1 MEIVWLFSPLTI
13 SLLFLVFKLVS
24 LTLNKHNLPPSPA
37 LKFPII
43 GHLYILKEHIHRT
56 LENLS
61 EKYGP
66 IFSLQLGKR
75 LVVVVSSPSSV
86 KECFTKN
93 DVVLADRPP
102 LMIGGYNC
110 TTIIDSC
117 YGDHWRNLRRICA
130 LEILSVTSLNKSQT
144 IRQFEVKLLLN
155 KLFQNCNDFGTI
167 FELKSKFTEL
177 SFNVIMRMVSGD
189 GFFDQDKGK
198 AVYFRELI
206 DEFFSNGGASNVD
219 DFLPVPFG
227 WIYKFIK
234 KNALTQL
241 GKKLDEFLQD
251 LIDEYRGVENQNTM
265 IDNLLS
271 LQESQPDYYTDDIIK
286 GIILVIVIGGTDTTA
301 VTIEW
306 AMTHLLNHPQVLYKV
321 RTEIDK
327 HVGFDRLVNETD
339 LPNLKYLQRIISET
353 FRLSPA
359 APMLIPHQSADDTK
373 IGGFDVPRGT
383 ILLVNAWAVHRD
395 PLVWADDP
403 ASFRPERFEGIDVK
417 PWELLPFGM
426 GRRTCPGAGLAQRVI
441 ALTVGTLVQCFE
453 WEIVSKDS
461 DIAEGSGLTLAKAEP
476 LTAKCKARD
485 IAYALL

>member
-1 MEIVWLFSPLTI
+1 MEIVWPLTI

-24 LTLNKHNLPPSPA
+24 LKLNKHNLPPSPA

-61 EKYGP
+61 EKHGP

-144 IRQFEVKLLLN
+144 IRQFEVKLLLH

-241 GKKLDEFLQD
+241 GEKLDEFLQD

-327 HVGFDRLVNETD
+327 HVGFDRL
-339 LPNLKYLQRIISET
+339 YYFET

-461 DIAEGSGLTLAKAEP
+461 GIAEGSGLTLAKAEP

>member
-24 LTLNKHNLPPSPA
+24 LTLNKDNLPPTPA

-93 DVVLADRPP
+93 DIALANRPP

-130 LEILSVTSLNKSQT
+130 LEILSVTSLNKSQN
-144 IRQFEVKLLLN
+144 IRQYEVKLLLH
-155 KLFQNCNDFGTI
+155 KLFQSCNDFGTI

-198 AVYFRELI
+198 AIYFRELI

-306 AMTHLLNHPQVLYKV
+306 AMTHLLNHPQVLNKV
-321 RTEIDK
+321 RIEIDN
-327 HVGFDRLVNETD
+327 HVGTDRLVNETD
-339 LPNLKYLQRIISET
+339 LPNLKYLQSIISET

-359 APMLIPHQSADDTK
+359 APLLIPHQSADDTK
-373 IGGFDVPRGT
+373 IGGFDIPRGT

-403 ASFRPERFEGIDVK
+403 GSFRPERFEGIEVK

-441 ALTVGTLVQCFE
+441 ALAVGTLVQCFE
-453 WEIVSKDS
+453 WEIVSQDT

-476 LTAKCKARD
+476 LTARCKARD
-485 IAYALL
+485 IAYAVL

>member
-144 IRQFEVKLLLN
+144 IRQFEVKLLLH
-155 KLFQNCNDFGTI
+155 KLFQNCNNFGTI

-286 GIILVIVIGGTDTTA
+286 GIILVSFQYSCIPIYTTYIY
-301 VTIEW
+301 VPFNYYLSGKRPFIS
-306 AMTHLLNHPQVLYKV
+306 
-321 RTEIDK
+321 
-327 HVGFDRLVNETD
+327 
-339 LPNLKYLQRIISET
+339 LKWCI
-353 FRLSPA
+353 
-359 APMLIPHQSADDTK
+359 
-373 IGGFDVPRGT
+373 
-383 ILLVNAWAVHRD
+383 
-395 PLVWADDP
+395 
-403 ASFRPERFEGIDVK
+403 
-417 PWELLPFGM
+417 
-426 GRRTCPGAGLAQRVI
+426 
-441 ALTVGTLVQCFE
+441 
-453 WEIVSKDS
+453 
-461 DIAEGSGLTLAKAEP
+461 
-476 LTAKCKARD
+476 
-485 IAYALL
+485 